1 MYEPSEQVTLSA
13 ANVVEHTQ
21 EGQPAQ
27 LSASVR
33 TRSIGN
39 SVERDCITK
48 CNQQI
53 HKVVKLP
60 TCLPKL
66 VNAQVIAESTGWS
79 LKHVYRLAQQGRIP
93 QYCLEGS
100 IRLTQPRLS
109 MRLFPDMTTQGPVL
123 ENGSMDCSA
132 ANAFEFLISG

>member
-93 QYCLEGS
+93 HHRIEGS
-100 IRLTQPRLS
+100 IRFDPRKIAIWIES
-109 MRLFPDMTTQGPVL
+109 F
-123 ENGSMDCSA
+123 EIA
-132 ANAFEFLISG
+132 A